1 MARLT
6 LSLGLVDSCDTTISL
21 ARGSV
26 TPQGI
31 DFAVTQTEPPKLF
44 RRQAETGDFDVC
56 EMSIS
61 TYVMMRARGEDAFLG
76 LPVFPRRSFRHGFVF
91 VNTATGVREPG
102 DLAGKRIGL
111 PEYQQTAAMWIRSI
125 LRDEYGVNTAE
136 IEWVVGGLHDRVGP
150 ERYWD
155 ELSGGVRMRRVAEG
169 ETLNGLL
176 EAGEIE
182 AVIGAQRPRSFG
194 RTPQVQRL
202 FPDFR
207 AVEQAYYGKTGF
219 FPLMHLIVVR
229 RALAEAH
236 PWIVRNICDAFEA
249 SKRDSDVRL
258 RALSDRACALPWLQD
273 DVEEIEQIFGA
284 TDYRPYGLA
293 PNRTALAKMAEMSFF
308 DGLSPVQVEVDGL
321 FAESSRGWRPASA

>member
-6 LSLGLVDSCDTTISL
+6 LSLGLVDNCDTTISL

-31 DFAVTQTEPPKLF
+31 DFTVTQTEPPRLF
-44 RRQAETGDFDVC
+44 RRQAETADFDVC

-61 TYVMMRARGEDAFLG
+61 TYLMMRARGEDLFLA

-91 VNTATGVREPG
+91 VNTSTGVHGPA

-125 LRDEYGVNTAE
+125 LRDEYEVDTAG
-136 IEWVVGGLHDRVGP
+136 IEWVVGGLHERVGP

-155 ELSGGVRMRRVAEG
+155 QLEGRVRMRRVADG

-194 RTPQVQRL
+194 RAPQVQRL

-207 AVEQAYYGKTGF
+207 AVEQTYYEKTGY

-229 RALAEAH
+229 RSLVEVH

-273 DVEEIEQIFGA
+273 DVEEIERVFGGA
-284 TDYRPYGLA
+284 DYRPYGLA
-293 PNRTALAKMAEMSFF
+293 PNRAALAKMAEMSFI
-308 DGLSPVQVEVDGL
+308 DGLSPARLEVDAL
-321 FAESSRGWRPASA
+321 FAEASRSWRPASA